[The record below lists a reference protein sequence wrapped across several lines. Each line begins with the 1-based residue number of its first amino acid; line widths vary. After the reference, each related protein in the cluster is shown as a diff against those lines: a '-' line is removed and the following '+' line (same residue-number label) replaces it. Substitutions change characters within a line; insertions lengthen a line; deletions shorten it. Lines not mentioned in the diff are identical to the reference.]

1 MQDVARI
8 LCLGDAAEADALLQ
22 QWRDCVPTPTL
33 TTWAGTKMTRFDP
46 DVMLLP
52 AGENALTLYWVHL
65 LAIGRSS
72 PAGLEGCRR
81 HCRQPLAARHHDWQ
95 WDRASGRWHGGRLD
109 SLAAHLARQELAL
122 LRLRTDEDACALPWC
137 ARRCRHAAA
146 GTPGPGHGGRLGAW
160 RLSRHPP
167 PPAAKTARQF
177 DEMKNNFSSNGE
189 YCIKISK
196 TATQALPPCSAHAC
210 TCG

>member
-46 DVMLLP
+46 DVLLLP

-81 HCRQPLAARHHDWQ
+81 PGRQPLAARHRDWQ

-109 SLAAHLARQELAL
+109 SLAAHLARQELACC
-122 LRLRTDEDACALPWC
+122 ACAPTKMRCALGWC
-137 ARRCRHAAA
+137 ARRCRHAA

-160 RLSRHPP
+160 RLSRHPA
-167 PPAAKTARQF
+167 PPAAKTHAIRRN
-177 DEMKNNFSSNGE
+177 ENNFSSIGE

-196 TATQALPPCSAHAC
+196 TAHKRCHPVLPMPAPWVE
-210 TCG
+210 